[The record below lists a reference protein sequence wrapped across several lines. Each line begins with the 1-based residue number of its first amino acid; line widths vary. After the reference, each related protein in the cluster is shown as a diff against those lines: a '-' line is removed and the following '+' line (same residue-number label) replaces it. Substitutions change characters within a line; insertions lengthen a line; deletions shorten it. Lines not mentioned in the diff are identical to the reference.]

1 MAQVED
7 PIAEYR
13 KWKQHG
19 ELLRTQA
26 RQALELRF
34 KELLTEAAQIAVDY
48 QSDFG
53 VALKPP
59 PQVLAFRAKTGAAKP
74 KPKAAP
80 VVESKPN
87 PVAGPKVA
95 ALERKLATAKKKLE
109 TVKASGGSTKSLED
123 KVYEIEDELRLAQS
137 VGG

>member
-1 MAQVED
+1 MAQAED
-7 PIAEYR
+7 PISEYR

-19 ELLRTQA
+19 ELLRSQA
-26 RQALELRF
+26 RHAMELRF

-53 VALKPP
+53 SVLKPP
-59 PQVLAFRAKTGAAKP
+59 PQVLAFRAKTSAKG
-74 KPKAAP
+74 KAKAP
-80 VVESKPN
+80 VAVESKPAA
-87 PVAGPKVA
+87 PAAGPKVA

-109 TVKASGGSTKSLED
+109 AVKASGGSTKSLED
-123 KVYEIEDELRLAQS
+123 RVYEIEDELRLAQS